1 MELPDSV
8 VKQIEAMVQ
17 SFLPYESGY
26 EAQTPQS
33 NLIESLFKAIAT
45 PNPQLRQWSGFVM
58 YLMKQVDT
66 HPSKQKEVDKIA
78 GVAHHI
84 LLEYRNSDKG
94 DVIKP

>member
-1 MELPDSV
+1 MDLPDSV
-8 VKQIEAMVQ
+8 VKQIEAMVH

-66 HPSKQKEVDKIA
+66 HPSKQKEVDN
-78 GVAHHI
+78 VADAAYDI
-84 LLEYRNSDKG
+84 LHAYGCG
-94 DVIKP
+94 DVVKP

>member
-66 HPSKQKEVDKIA
+66 HPSKQKEVDN
-78 GVAHHI
+78 VADVAYHI
-84 LLEYRNSDKG
+84 LTLHGCG
-94 DVIKP
+94 DEGKP